1 MYWLGFAQKFDAYAK
16 NMVRVTNCICAIRL
30 GLIAHTARTDKDLAI
45 IMKIDDLYLPTEG
58 DDNTQY
64 YVKEVG
70 VQDS

>member
-1 MYWLGFAQKFDAYAK
+1 MQK

-30 GLIAHTARTDKDLAI
+30 GLIAHTACTGKDLAI